1 MNAENIPTLVKPKIK
16 NNDKLFLTSVFIF
29 GISLKVKGNNI
40 IQTKIH
46 LKKANEYG
54 GTFSV
59 YANLPIVKFPAQ
71 NNVARISI
79 IYAFVFLLI
88 LTIYVLLGITFTE
101 IKPNVYLK

>member
-1 MNAENIPTLVKPKIK
+1 
-16 NNDKLFLTSVFIF
+16 
-29 GISLKVKGNNI
+29 
-40 IQTKIH
+40 H

-71 NNVARISI
+71 NNVARINI

-88 LTIYVLLGITFTE
+88 LPIYVLLSIIFTE